1 MNVGLI
7 SAALLAAVTVATVS
21 PERGASF
28 AGCGGG
34 AGAYAYAGYQA
45 ASTAHGVRATI
56 TTLSVPDVRA
66 GHVAAWVGVG
76 GRKSGPGGADSWLQ
90 AGIAA
95 WPGEEPFIY
104 AEIVLDGRP
113 ELRTIAAD
121 VAPGRAYRLAL
132 LEIRQR
138 PGWWRVWVDGA
149 LAVDAVRLPGTAAG
163 WRPIATAESWSG
175 DGSACNSFAF
185 RFHQVA
191 LAGARG
197 GSWRTFSA
205 GRRFVDRGYRLRRL
219 EPTSANGRV
228 APSFAFDSLSS

>member
-1 MNVGLI
+1 MHI
-7 SAALLAAVTVATVS
+7 FAALLVALTVATAS
-21 PERGASF
+21 PEADASSASCGPGTVS
-28 AGCGGG
+28 AGS
-34 AGAYAYAGYQA
+34 YEYAGYQA
-45 ASTAHGVRATI
+45 ASLAHGVRATI
-56 TTLSVPDVRA
+56 STLSIPNVRT

-76 GRKSGPGGADSWLQ
+76 GRDSGPGDADSWLQ

-95 WPGEEPFIY
+95 WPGEEPFVY

-121 VAPGRAYRLAL
+121 VVPGQAHRLAL
-132 LEIRQR
+132 LEIRQK

-149 LAVDAVRLPGTAAG
+149 LAVDNVHLPGTAAG

-185 RFHQVA
+185 RFHEVD
-191 LAGARG
+191 LAAARG
-197 GSWRTFSA
+197 GSWRPFAA

-219 EPTSANGRV
+219 EPSSANGRV
-228 APSFAFDSLSS
+228 GPSFAFDSLST